1 MQCPS
6 CSTLL
11 TMTER
16 RPAHW
21 NESGPHGHPHPH
33 PYRSHKRRKRF
44 LEELFD

>member
-16 RPAHW
+16 RQVDG
-21 NESGPHGHPHPH
+21 NESGRHGHPHPQ
-33 PYRSHKRRKRF
+33 PYRSHERRKSF